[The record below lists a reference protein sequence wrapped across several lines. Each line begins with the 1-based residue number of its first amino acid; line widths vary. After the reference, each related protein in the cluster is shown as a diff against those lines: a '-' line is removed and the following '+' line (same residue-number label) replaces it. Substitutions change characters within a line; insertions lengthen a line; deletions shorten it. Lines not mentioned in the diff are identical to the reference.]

1 MTCEEVVANG
11 KLLSVMVAVEG
22 DPDIFECPAI
32 EHEGAVWLVP
42 RWLPMPEDGYA
53 MPERLIRLDQFAH
66 QRLGGPG
73 DPADYAI
80 NIPIPAALF
89 EGPISPEL
97 RAQFVVLDR
106 PAIRVRT
113 RGALH

>member
-1 MTCEEVVANG
+1 MTCEEVVADG
-11 KLLSVMVAVEG
+11 KLLSVMMALEG
-22 DPDIFECPAI
+22 DPDIFECLAI

-66 QRLGGPG
+66 QKLGEPG
-73 DPADYAI
+73 DPADYSI
-80 NIPIPAALF
+80 NLPIPNALF

-113 RGALH
+113 GGALH